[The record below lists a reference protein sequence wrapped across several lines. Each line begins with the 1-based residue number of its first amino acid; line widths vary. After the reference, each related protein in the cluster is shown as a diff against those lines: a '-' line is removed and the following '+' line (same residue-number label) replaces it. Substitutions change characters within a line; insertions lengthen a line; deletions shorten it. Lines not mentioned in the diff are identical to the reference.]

1 MTDTDIDLTVADA
14 AASVH
19 RRRDGPA
26 ASTEYSPQLARLGAF
41 AVRHKALVFGVW
53 IGAAVVLALLFPQLE
68 TVVRQQSVD
77 LVPHDAPSLQ
87 TVDRMGAAFDEQGS
101 KTMLFVAMEDPAG
114 LTPAARQ
121 HYENLLS
128 ELRADT
134 EHVLLVQDL
143 LSDPV
148 TKAQAVSQ
156 DGKAWYLPVGVAG
169 TLGDTSAAESVTA
182 VRDIASREF
191 AGTTTTV
198 YVTGP
203 PSTFS
208 DQIASMEH
216 SLLFISIAT
225 AALIAAILLI
235 VYRSVFTALL
245 PLLVIGL
252 SLAVGR
258 GVLSALGEM
267 GMPVS
272 QFTVGFMTAILLGA
286 GTDYTVFLISRYHEQ
301 RRAGVPA
308 DQAAIY
314 ATASIGRVI
323 LASAATVAF
332 AFLSM
337 VFAKLNVFAALGPA
351 CALAV
356 FIGFLATVT
365 LVPPVLTL
373 AARRGIGEPK
383 PDRTRRYWNSVA
395 VAVVRRPA
403 PLLAIS
409 LIILIALSAVAAT
422 IQISYDD
429 RRGQPATTASNQGYQ
444 LLDRH
449 FRKDV
454 VISEFLVVENP
465 TDMRTGK
472 GLADLDEMAS
482 RIAQIPGVTK
492 VSGVT
497 RPAGARL
504 DQAQLSWQNGQIG
517 EKIADAVADGTA
529 KKDDL
534 AKLTN
539 GADQL
544 AGGLAKLDTT
554 LRTALTPL
562 TGILNQAQS
571 AGTRVDQLRP
581 LLQQLSATAPNI
593 DEAIQSGPGIRP
605 LAEQAQNAIA
615 TVDPL
620 VGALNTSPWCA
631 TTPQCAQIRDQVQIL
646 VTLRNNGFFNQVAEL
661 GDRYNPA
668 ANATVTGTLTNV
680 QTAVHSLDSAFSAMG
695 NPADMAANI
704 RRLQDGISQLAS
716 GAQAL
721 ATGVHALADSN
732 IQMLSGMS
740 QIATQLQNSARAS
753 TGSDSASGFYLP
765 PESFEDRQ
773 FADVAKLF
781 LSPDGKTARFSI
793 ESSYD
798 PYSGEATHLAQQMV
812 DVANAA
818 RPNTSLA
825 NATIS
830 VAGFPAV
837 NSDIQ
842 HLLWSDFALLAIAT
856 LLIVGLILILLLR
869 AVLAPL
875 YLLGTVVLN
884 YLASMGIG
892 VLVFQWWLG
901 HQIAWPVPLIAF
913 IILVAVG
920 ADYNMLLVSRL
931 REESGRNIRVGVLR
945 TVASTGSVITSAG
958 LIFAASM
965 FGLMVGSIAIM
976 IQIGLIVGCGL
987 LLDTFLVR
995 TLTVPAIAALLR
1007 EASWWPQ
1014 SVTRS
1019 AWRKAKGRGQLTQK
1033 TPSIRTRWKNTALR
1047 FNCFATPSCT
1057 LARSTISTTRRERS
1071 PTHGRS
1077 TSATPQPSNAST
1089 TP

>member
-1 MTDTDIDLTVADA
+1 M
-14 AASVH
+14 
-19 RRRDGPA
+19 
-26 ASTEYSPQLARLGAF
+26 
-41 AVRHKALVFGVW
+41 W
-53 IGAAVVLALLFPQLE
+53 IGAAVILALLFPQLE

-87 TVDRMGAAFDEQGS
+87 TVDRMSVAFSEQGS
-101 KTMLFVAMEDPAG
+101 RTMLFVAMEDPAG
-114 LTPAARQ
+114 LTPTARQ
-121 HYENLLS
+121 HYQQLVS
-128 ELRADT
+128 RLRADT
-134 EHVLLVQDL
+134 THVLLVQDL
-143 LSDPV
+143 LADPV
-148 TKAQAVSQ
+148 TETQAVSQ
-156 DGKAWYLPVGVAG
+156 DHKAWYLPVGVAG
-169 TLGDTSAAESVTA
+169 TLGDPAAAESVTA
-182 VRDIASREF
+182 VRAIAAKEF

-203 PSTFS
+203 ASTFS

-216 SLLFISIAT
+216 ALLYISIAT
-225 AALIAAILLI
+225 AALIALILMI

-258 GVLSALGEM
+258 GVLSALGVA

-272 QFTVGFMTAILLGA
+272 EFTIGFMGAILLGA

-365 LVPPVLTL
+365 LLPPVLTL
-373 AARRGIGEPK
+373 AARRGIGDPK

-403 PLLAIS
+403 PLLTIS
-409 LIILIALSAVAAT
+409 LIILIALSAVATT
-422 IQISYDD
+422 IKISYDD
-429 RRGQPATTASNQGYQ
+429 RKGQPATTASNQGYQ

-492 VSGVT
+492 VSAVT

-517 EKIADAVADGTA
+517 DKMADAVADGNA
-529 KKDDL
+529 RKDDL
-534 AKLTN
+534 ARLTN

-554 LRTALTPL
+554 LRGALTPL

-571 AGTRVDQLRP
+571 AGTRVEQLRP

-593 DEAIQSGPGIRP
+593 DQAIQSGPGIRP

-646 VTLRNNGFFNQVAEL
+646 VTLRNNGFFNQVADL

-668 ANATVTGTLTNV
+668 TNATVTATLTNV
-680 QTAVHSLDSAFSAMG
+680 QTAVSSMNKAFGALG

-704 RRLQDGISQLAS
+704 GRLQDGISQLAS

-721 ATGVHALADSN
+721 ATGVHTLADSN

-753 TGSDSASGFYLP
+753 AGADSASGFYLP
-765 PESFEDRQ
+765 ANAFEDRQ

-798 PYSGEATHLAQQMV
+798 PYSGEATRLAQHMV

-825 NATIS
+825 NATVS

-837 NSDIQ
+837 NADIQ
-842 HLLWSDFALLAIAT
+842 QLLWSDFALLAVAT
-856 LLIVGLILILLLR
+856 LLIVGGILILLLR

-892 VLVFQWWLG
+892 VLVFQWGLG
-901 HQIAWPVPLIAF
+901 YQIAWPVPLIAL

-995 TLTVPAIAALLR
+995 TLTVPAIATLLR
-1007 EASWWPQ
+1007 QASWWPN
-1014 SVTRS
+1014 
-1019 AWRKAKGRGQLTQK
+1019 
-1033 TPSIRTRWKNTALR
+1033 TPHA
-1047 FNCFATPSCT
+1047 
-1057 LARSTISTTRRERS
+1057 
-1071 PTHGRS
+1071 
-1077 TSATPQPSNAST
+1077 T
-1089 TP
+1089 TPRHH

>member
-1 MTDTDIDLTVADA
+1 MIAGTAT
-14 AASVH
+14 SGQ
-19 RRRDGPA
+19 RRRDRPA
-26 ASTEYSPQLARLGAF
+26 TAGEYSPQLARLGAF
-41 AVRHKALVFGVW
+41 AVHHKALIFAVW
-53 IGAAVVLALLFPQLE
+53 IGTAVVLALLFPQLE

-77 LVPHDAPSLQ
+77 LVPRDAPSLQ
-87 TVDRMGAAFDEQGS
+87 TVDRMSAAFSEQGS
-101 KTMLFVAMEDPAG
+101 RTMLVVAMEDPAG

-121 HYENLLS
+121 HYERLVAR
-128 ELRADT
+128 LRADT
-134 EHVLLVQDL
+134 THVLFVQDL
-143 LSDPV
+143 LADPV
-148 TKAQAVSQ
+148 TKTGAISA
-156 DGKAWYLPVGVAG
+156 DRKAWYLPVGVAG
-169 TLGDTSAAESVTA
+169 TLGDPAAAESVTA
-182 VRDIASREF
+182 VRAIAAEVF
-191 AGTTTTV
+191 AGSPTTV
-198 YVTGP
+198 EVTGP
-203 PSTFS
+203 AATFA

-225 AALIAAILLI
+225 AALIALILMI

-245 PLLVIGL
+245 PLLVIAL

-258 GVLSALGEM
+258 GVLSALGVA

-272 QFTVGFMTAILLGA
+272 EFTIGFMGAILLGA
-286 GTDYTVFLISRYHEQ
+286 GTDYTVFLISRFHEQ

-308 DQAAIY
+308 EQAAIY

-365 LVPPVLTL
+365 LLPPVLTL
-373 AARRGIGEPK
+373 AARRGIGDPK

-409 LIILIALSAVAAT
+409 LIILIALSAAAT
-422 IQISYDD
+422 TITISYDD
-429 RRGQPATTASNQGYQ
+429 RTGQPATTDSNQGYR

-449 FRKDV
+449 FRKD
-454 VISEFLVVENP
+454 IIFSEFLVVESP

-472 GLADLDEMAS
+472 ALADLDQMAS

-504 DQAQLSWQNGQIG
+504 EQAQLSWQNGQIG
-517 EKIADAVADGTA
+517 DKMASAAADGNA
-529 KKDDL
+529 RKDDL
-534 AKLTN
+534 AKLTS

-544 AGGLAKLDTT
+544 AGGLAKLDTAV
-554 LRTALTPL
+554 RGALTPL
-562 TGILNQAQS
+562 TAVLGQAQS
-571 AGTRVDQLRP
+571 ANTSINQLRP
-581 LLQQLSATAPNI
+581 LLQQLSATGPSI
-593 DEAIQSGPGIRP
+593 DHAIQTGPGIRP

-631 TTPQCAQIRDQVQIL
+631 TTPQCAQIRDQVQVL
-646 VTLRNNGFFNQVAEL
+646 VTLRNNGFFDQVANI

-668 ANATVTGTLTNV
+668 TNATVTGTLTNI
-680 QTAVHSLDSAFSAMG
+680 QTAIGSMDKAFGALG

-721 ATGVHALADSN
+721 ATGVHTLADSN

-753 TGSDSASGFYLP
+753 ASSDSASGFYLP
-765 PESFEDRQ
+765 ANAFDNRQ
-773 FADVAKLF
+773 FTDVAKLF
-781 LSPDGKTARFSI
+781 LSPDGKTARFAI
-793 ESSYD
+793 ESNFD
-798 PYSGEATHLAQQMV
+798 PYSGDATHLARQIV
-812 DVANAA
+812 DVADAA
-818 RPNTSLA
+818 RPNTALA
-825 NATIS
+825 NATAS

-837 NSDIQ
+837 NTDIQ
-842 HLLWSDFALLAIAT
+842 RLLWSDFTLLAVAT
-856 LLIVGLILILLLR
+856 LLIVGLILIVLLR

-875 YLLGTVVLN
+875 YLLGTVILN

-892 VLVFQWWLG
+892 VLMFQWGLG
-901 HQIAWPVPLIAF
+901 HQIAWPVPLIAL

-965 FGLMVGSIAIM
+965 FGLMAGSIAIM

-995 TLTVPAIAALLR
+995 TLTVPAIATLLR
-1007 EASWWPQ
+1007 EASWWPNAP
-1014 SVTRS
+1014 RD
-1019 AWRKAKGRGQLTQK
+1019 AADHKTQ
-1033 TPSIRTRWKNTALR
+1033 PYR
-1047 FNCFATPSCT
+1047 
-1057 LARSTISTTRRERS
+1057 
-1071 PTHGRS
+1071 
-1077 TSATPQPSNAST
+1077 
-1089 TP
+1089 